1 MGGGNDYDLFIFDEC
16 EEILILYIRSAS
28 VADIFFY
35 KSGSGDKQ
43 KIDGASSLLKFF
55 PLEIM
60 VAGSGGTFQK
70 ALASY
75 IYVAMQSEKVQKI

>member
-1 MGGGNDYDLFIFDEC
+1 MTH
-16 EEILILYIRSAS
+16 AS
-28 VADIFFY
+28 L
-35 KSGSGDKQ
+35 
-43 KIDGASSLLKFF
+43 LLKFF

-75 IYVAMQSEKVQKI
+75 IYVALQSEKVQKQ